1 MPAIIGAAQ
10 GVPLRVIAL
19 ELVTKNALIVKNN
32 STIKSVSDLDGK
44 KIGSVKGSGA
54 YFAMVKLLNKAG
66 LDGKYQFV
74 DMQMPSLLPAFAH
87 GDVDG
92 IWIWEPWATRAVADG
107 GRKVAD
113 ELDMFGAY
121 PGAPIMARTN
131 WLSGQPDA
139 VSRFLAAMFE
149 AQQSYKRDP
158 TTAIQAMA
166 NELGIS
172 IAMADEI
179 YKQDPKPTFQQEV
192 TVGNPYAIVG
202 PGAAQEKYFQDVGD
216 FFFQNGFVKNCPD
229 MQAAFATTPLA
240 DFMKSPTGGRNLKPR
255 PIGGRMLTV
264 TQNLVLPTTITG
276 SYPKPQWHSLDLQ
289 GRPFKEA
296 MGHSL
301 FREQYLDVVAAIVAD
316 QAAAGLDIVTDGDA
330 RFDMAVGGKSWMFY
344 ALERLHGLTGR
355 RDLAPNWS
363 SKDFDIRPGHILY
376 EVMEAYQAPVVT
388 DKLRRGPLDTQQS
401 GNQHKSS
408 VSAR

>member
-1 MPAIIGAAQ
+1 MKMTRRMVAGGLVGSLAGVAGFDLAKADTPIPINIGWLPGTYYAFYVASAQHLYEKHGLAPNYVKFTAGPPMFAAFQSGSIDVSWGGAVPAIIGAAQ

-19 ELVTKNALIVKNN
+19 ESVTKNALIVKNN

-113 ELDMFGAY
+113 ELDIFGAY

-139 VSRFLAAMFE
+139 VSRFLAAMFD

-158 TTAIQAMA
+158 TTAIKAMA

-172 IAMADEI
+172 NGMAEEI

-192 TVGNPYAIVG
+192 TAGSPYAIVG
-202 PGAAQEKYFQDVGD
+202 SGAAQVKYFQDVGD
-216 FFFQNGFVKNCPD
+216 FFFQNGFVKNHPD
-229 MQAAFATTPLA
+229 MQAAFDTTPLA
-240 DFMKSPTGGRNLKPR
+240 DFMKSPTR
-255 PIGGRMLTV
+255 
-264 TQNLVLPTTITG
+264 
-276 SYPKPQWHSLDLQ
+276 
-289 GRPFKEA
+289 
-296 MGHSL
+296 
-301 FREQYLDVVAAIVAD
+301 
-316 QAAAGLDIVTDGDA
+316 
-330 RFDMAVGGKSWMFY
+330 
-344 ALERLHGLTGR
+344 
-355 RDLAPNWS
+355 
-363 SKDFDIRPGHILY
+363 
-376 EVMEAYQAPVVT
+376 
-388 DKLRRGPLDTQQS
+388 
-401 GNQHKSS
+401 
-408 VSAR
+408 